1 MDDSISRVL
10 VKTMVRKAIK
20 DIKETPARSTRNLV
34 DLALNFSDGRFQ
46 KQFFQTAQRM
56 LADENS
62 AYYDL
67 IRDVLS
73 YADEEKLLTF
83 GMNLGYNGCTAGA
96 EKIRKIEAKEGFNIP
111 WIISLKVASPAH
123 TAREE
128 SCHRL
133 IEQGEA
139 LGIHAWQL
147 FTKGYASTCL
157 DLANGHPDSAFVLF
171 CSGEDMDDAIIERV
185 RLCDN
190 LAIAVL
196 FDGAAP
202 AVCRKL
208 REAGLLFGLYYPY
221 TAQDLERI
229 ESGNLLRAMERFH
242 GIFSILIPES
252 GCSAE
257 VQGRVY
263 DAVIRAR
270 MEQKYRTI
278 VWEGYQ
284 DAMMVDRIISDDGCW
299 LAFDEQGNQ
308 YAGYQNNGCDTPNLF
323 RDDLKQIL
331 QAAFPKGRM
340 ES

>member
-10 VKTMVRKAIK
+10 VKTMVRKAIR
-20 DIKETPARSTRNLV
+20 DIKETPERSTRNLV
-34 DLALNFSDGRFQ
+34 DLALYFADGRFQ

-62 AYYDL
+62 AYYAL

-73 YADEEKLLTF
+73 YVDEEKLLTF
-83 GMNLGYNGCTAGA
+83 GMNLGYNGCTTGA
-96 EKIRKIEAKEGFNIP
+96 DTIRELEAKEGFNIP
-111 WIISLKVASPAH
+111 WVISLKIGCPAH

-128 SCHRL
+128 AYHAL
-133 IEQGEA
+133 IAQGETM
-139 LGIHAWQL
+139 GVHAWQL
-147 FTKGYASTCL
+147 FTEGYIPACL
-157 DLANGHPDSAFVLF
+157 NLAQRHPDSAFILF
-171 CSGEDMDDAIIERV
+171 CSSKDMDDVMGQACQLDNVAFAV
-185 RLCDN
+185 R
-190 LAIAVL
+190 

-202 AVCRKL
+202 AVCRQL
-208 REAGLLFGLYYPY
+208 REAGVLFGLYYPY
-221 TAQDLERI
+221 AAQDLERI
-229 ESGNLLRAMERFH
+229 ESGNLLRDMERFH
-242 GIFSILIPES
+242 GIFSILIPEP
-252 GCSAE
+252 GCPKE
-257 VQGRVY
+257 VQERVY

-270 MEQKYRTI
+270 MEQKYCTI

-308 YAGYQNNGCDTPNLF
+308 YAGYQNNGCDMPNLF
-323 RDDLKQIL
+323 RDDLKTIL